1 MFDDRIKRHTH
12 RQPFKQHSDKK
23 RKMIWFRAGGGSG
36 ACAVIRLKPKLAMTK
51 LYLVA
56 GGAGTARI
64 DNTTGDY
71 VLPQTAGYASG
82 IGTLPDY
89 SSNILIAAGA
99 SASWVKTC
107 TDGGVAPVLNTG
119 GFADTFD
126 ILRAVSLTAGN
137 KGTPNALYN
146 SYVAPSTTGGVSA
159 YDGTATGYGAGG
171 YNSGNTNIA
180 AVGGYVKV
188 TIV

>member
-1 MFDDRIKRHTH
+1 MFNNGIKRHTH
-12 RQPFKQHSDKK
+12 RQPL
-23 RKMIWFRAGGGSG
+23 RKHTERKHKVIWYRAGGGSG
-36 ACAVIRLKPKLAMTK
+36 ASAVIRLKPKLAMTK
-51 LYLVA
+51 IYLVS
-56 GGAGTARI
+56 GGPGTNRI

-89 SSNILIAAGA
+89 SSNILVSGGA

-107 TDGGVAPVLNTG
+107 QDGGALPVLNTE
-119 GFADTFD
+119 GFSDTFD
-126 ILRAVSLTAGN
+126 ILQAVSLTAGN
-137 KGTPNALYN
+137 KGTSNSLYN
-146 SYVAPSTTGGVSA
+146 SYVAPSTSGGVSA

-171 YNSGNTNIA
+171 YNSGNTVIP